1 MIQLVK
7 GQTIQSILNKDQS
20 IRDHFSVEDFRN
32 GSKIRNYRNSL
43 GKINSF
49 IVNLIINMKRS

>member
-32 GSKIRNYRNSL
+32 GSKILNYHNSL
-43 GKINSF
+43 GKKNSF
-49 IVNLIINMKRS
+49 FVDLIINK